1 MQQHNLLPL
10 ASAPQRVAALAVRV
24 DLPFIHS
31 GYSHGLEQLLVTS
44 LQAGVDT
51 SVIAL
56 WLEHAGVRSID
67 GYLHADITVK
77 EKALAIPAEA
87 QPGRYRLADKIL
99 TFLESRWPF
108 RATNRRS
115 PRTPSPDGLHRG
127 ILTVAA

>member
-1 MQQHNLLPL
+1 VTDPVLVIDPGGAWSR
-10 ASAPQRVAALAVRV
+10 AS
-24 DLPFIHS
+24 
-31 GYSHGLEQLLVTS
+31 TS
-44 LQAGVDT
+44 PAT
-51 SVIAL
+51 
-56 WLEHAGVRSID
+56 D

-77 EKALAIPAEA
+77 EKAHAIPAEA

-115 PRTPSPDGLHRG
+115 PRTPSPDGLNRG

>member
-56 WLEHAGVRSID
+56 WLEHAGVRSTD

-99 TFLESRWPF
+99 TFLGSRWPF
-108 RATNRRS
+108 RA
-115 PRTPSPDGLHRG
+115 PKPPISPD
-127 ILTVAA
+127 TQP

>member
-10 ASAPQRVAALAVRV
+10 ASAPQRIAALAVRV

-56 WLEHAGVRSID
+56 WHEHAGVRSTD

-77 EKALAIPAEA
+77 EKVLAIPAEA
-87 QPGRYRLADKIL
+87 QPER
-99 TFLESRWPF
+99 
-108 RATNRRS
+108 
-115 PRTPSPDGLHRG
+115 
-127 ILTVAA
+127 